1 MHLLRTLASYYRSN
15 QSYLLNHHG
24 LNLISRLS
32 SSSVRH
38 HARRYSTDQRSDV
51 RQMSHT
57 GSKTSTTKWILG
69 LIVTMMVPF
78 WTNKWNNLLKL
89 EDEVKMTTK
98 VVEKVATMAEKASA
112 EIANKLPENS
122 DLKQTILSVEKISEK
137 TAKEAH
143 LALDIFHK
151 VDELKEEVS
160 MFIAPALQP
169 KSQGD
174 NKGKTQNN

>member
-1 MHLLRTLASYYRSN
+1 MHLLRTLASYYQSN
-15 QSYLLNHHG
+15 QCYLHNHHG
-24 LNLISRLS
+24 LNLTSRLS
-32 SSSVRH
+32 SSIVQH

-51 RQMSHT
+51 RQMSYT
-57 GSKTSTTKWILG
+57 GSKTSVIKWTLG
-69 LIVTMMVPF
+69 LIMTVVVPF

-89 EDEVKMTTK
+89 EDEVKMTTE

-122 DLKQTILSVEKISEK
+122 KLKQTILSVEKISEEM
-137 TAKEAH
+137 AEEAH
-143 LALDIFHK
+143 LALDVFHK

-169 KSQGD
+169 KSHED
-174 NKGKTQNN
+174 NKGKMQNN